1 VFLNKPPVRKMK
13 DVEAN
18 KTTTR
23 LKRYA
28 TVTSAVGGSVARA
41 ATDKLLGRDADHS
54 LQAKAMTKALGR
66 LKGPVMK
73 IAQMLSTIPDAVP
86 IEYAL
91 EFQSLQADAPAMGW
105 PFVRRRMAVELGPDW
120 QSNFRSFDHEATS
133 AASLGQVHK
142 ATSLENELLACKL
155 QYPDMISTVQADL
168 NQLKLA
174 LKIYE
179 ATLGGIKTASV
190 FEEISGRLSEE
201 LDYKKEAEN
210 LDTFRDIF
218 KSRSDIRVPTV
229 YSALSTN
236 RLLTMSWLEGTPLR
250 GILETSQE
258 YRNRMAKLAFKA
270 WYYPFFHHQIIH
282 GDPHLG
288 NYSFRQESLHGDE
301 GINLFDFGCVRRF
314 EKPFLQGVKDL
325 YHALDQ
331 GDKALEVHAYETLG
345 FKELS
350 NEMLDVLRLWATLL
364 YEPVLDDRVRPM
376 QKDHSGIYG
385 RETADKVH
393 QELKKLGGVSPPRE
407 FVFMDR
413 AAVGVGS
420 LCLHLKA
427 EANWYRLYNELM

>member
-1 VFLNKPPVRKMK
+1 MMGQMK
-13 DVEAN
+13 DTETN

-28 TVTSAVGGSVARA
+28 NVTSAVSGSVARA
-41 ATDKLLGRDADHS
+41 ATDKVLGRDVDHS
-54 LQAKAMTKALGR
+54 LQAKAITKALGR

-86 IEYAL
+86 AEYAL

-105 PFVRRRMAVELGPDW
+105 PFVRRRMAVELGSDW
-120 QSNFRSFDHEATS
+120 QSKFTSFDHEATS

-142 ATSLENELLACKL
+142 ATSLESELLACKL
-155 QYPDMISTVQADL
+155 QYPDMSSTVQADL

-190 FEEISGRLSEE
+190 FEEISQRLAEE
-201 LDYKKEAEN
+201 LDYSQEAQN
-210 LDTFRDIF
+210 LESFRDIF
-218 KSRSDIRVPTV
+218 KEYPTIHVPKV
-229 YSALSTN
+229 HSNLSTN

-250 GILETSQE
+250 GILETPQD
-258 YRNRMAKLAFKA
+258 YRNRMAELAFKA
-270 WYYPFFHHQIIH
+270 WYYPLFHHQIIH

-288 NYSFRQESLHGDE
+288 NYSFRQESLYGDE

-314 EKPFLQGVKDL
+314 ERPFLQGVKDL

-350 NEMLDVLRLWATLL
+350 KEMLEVLRLWATLL

-385 RETADKVH
+385 RDMADKVH

-427 EANWYRLYNELM
+427 EANWYQLYNNLM

>member
-1 VFLNKPPVRKMK
+1 MTKPLKEK
-13 DVEAN
+13 DVEGN

-28 TVTSAVGGSVARA
+28 RVTSAVSGSVARA
-41 ATDKLLGRDADHS
+41 ATGKVLGRDVDHG
-54 LQAKAMTKALGR
+54 LQAKAITKALGT

-86 IEYAL
+86 AEYAL

-105 PFVRRRMAVELGPDW
+105 PFVRRRMVVELGPQW
-120 QSNFRSFDHEATS
+120 QSCFQSFEHEATS

-142 ATSLENELLACKL
+142 ALSLVGDSLACKL

-168 NQLKLA
+168 TQLKLA

-179 ATLGGIKTASV
+179 MTLGGIKTASV
-190 FEEISGRLSEE
+190 FKEISQRLAEE
-201 LDYKKEAEN
+201 LDYGQEAGN
-210 LDTFRDIF
+210 LETFRDIF
-218 KSRSDIRVPTV
+218 KDHPTIHVPNV
-229 YSALSTN
+229 YPDLSTK

-250 GILETSQE
+250 HILDTPQD
-258 YRNRMAKLAFKA
+258 YRNRMAELAFKA
-270 WYYPFFHHQIIH
+270 WYYPLFHHQIIH

-288 NYSFRQESLHGDE
+288 NYSFRQEKTHGDE

-331 GDKALEVHAYETLG
+331 GDKALEVHAYESLG
-345 FKELS
+345 FTNLS
-350 NEMLDVLRLWATLL
+350 KEMLEVLRLWATLL

-385 RETADKVH
+385 REMANKVH

-427 EANWYRLYNELM
+427 EANWYQIYQGLM